1 MTKGKLKFET
11 KKKRKSVKK
20 GVVKPKYIICR
31 CTIICS
37 GKKLI
42 QELFDQIF
50 VKMRLV
56 RNSLLNQG
64 VKLIGFV
71 NRQKLIQ
78 VFSKTKK
85 NIFLILFSSTFFVR
99 RTKK

>member
-1 MTKGKLKFET
+1 
-11 KKKRKSVKK
+11 
-20 GVVKPKYIICR
+20 
-31 CTIICS
+31 
-37 GKKLI
+37 
-42 QELFDQIF
+42 
-50 VKMRLV
+50 MRLV

-99 RTKK
+99 RTKKWTKIQVMDFFSFILPDRT